1 MPESRCPPS
10 SFAHRSNDALGSL
23 KSKGQDTE
31 RAMAV
36 EGVAECLFSVDVE
49 DWFHILDLPST
60 PSLSEW
66 EKLPSRV
73 EKNFDRLLDLFS
85 EKRVSTTCFFLGWIG
100 ERFPHLV
107 REAAVRGHE
116 IASHGYSHRL
126 VYELSKEEFHQ
137 DAVRSRGI
145 LEDLAGV
152 AVTGYRSAGF
162 SVTERTPWFF
172 DILAEAGYEY
182 DSSVF
187 PSPRGHGG
195 MRTDQRS
202 PHVIDS
208 SPEIIEFP
216 ITVTDLFGMP
226 MCFFGGGYLRLFPYW
241 LIRRMSKTVLDEGR
255 PVVFYIHPREI
266 DPDHPRLQMGLG
278 RRFKSYVNLEST
290 EGKLKRL
297 LDEFPMTTFRDFVF
311 RNRGVLLSNKLK
323 RSDVAA
329 KARAAAAK

>member
-1 MPESRCPPS
+1 MT
-10 SFAHRSNDALGSL
+10 AKGLG
-23 KSKGQDTE
+23 Q
-31 RAMAV
+31 
-36 EGVAECLFSVDVE
+36 CLFSVDVE

-66 EKLPSRV
+66 GTLPSRV
-73 EKNFDRLLDLFS
+73 EKNFNRLLDLFS
-85 EKRVSTTCFFLGWIG
+85 QKRVLTTCFFLGWIA
-100 ERFPHLV
+100 ERFPQLV
-107 REAAVRGHE
+107 REAAARGHE

-126 VYELSKEEFHQ
+126 VYELSKEEFQ
-137 DAVRSRGI
+137 RDAARSRGI

-172 DILAEAGYEY
+172 DALAKTGYEY

-195 MRTDQRS
+195 VSTDRRS

-216 ITVTDLFGMP
+216 ITVSDVLGRP

-241 LIRRMSKTVLDEGR
+241 LIRHMSKSVLDEGR

-266 DPDHPRLQMGLG
+266 DPHHPRLPMSLG

-311 RNRGVLLSNKLK
+311 RNRGILLSNELK
-323 RSDVAA
+323 RRSVPA
-329 KARAAAAK
+329 KARAAVAK